1 MKRRLNAS
9 DEAALRRLRDRLALT
24 LDFIESVQEFPS
36 GAAVRKLVQ
45 ESADQSDLRGLR
57 LLAREIEMSP
67 IGLAPHERDGLEAL
81 LQERLGVDIEAE
93 REAISANASV
103 AIRRGTIASE
113 KERRRLEDYAEQ
125 LEARDP
131 TSPEA
136 AAIRGL
142 LRKS

>member
-1 MKRRLNAS
+1 
-9 DEAALRRLRDRLALT
+9 
-24 LDFIESVQEFPS
+24 
-36 GAAVRKLVQ
+36 
-45 ESADQSDLRGLR
+45 
-57 LLAREIEMSP
+57 MSP